1 MNKEA
6 KSGIIVFAVLL
17 VVIAGVT
24 AVSIFGGKKGRG
36 ALSCQGLRGQNRRLP
51 QGGAKALYD
60 HRHLHPQPAAQRQ
73 QKAAKGH

>member
-24 AVSIFGGKKGRG
+24 AVSIFGGKKGTASVKISSG
-36 ALSCQGLRGQNRRLP
+36 NKSNQIVLDKEYDAETIKTYKDEYV
-51 QGGAKALYD
+51 AALYIE
-60 HRHLHPQPAAQRQ
+60 A
-73 QKAAKGH
+73 